1 MDASIKEAGLF
12 RRFVAFLVD
21 FLLLLVPFLLLSQ
34 FLIGP
39 AMANALG
46 NDALTSDLKTYQ
58 QATGLFREGQD
69 GNYYLYS
76 YDPNGPS
83 AYPAVSGSSS
93 LPSDY
98 QYDKLPEG
106 EETYEAYYRLAW
118 HYVVEVLPTYAESDG
133 LFQPI
138 TYTLSNGDSA
148 TVGEFTSYGYSD
160 YFAQNFFGLPTR
172 DEVNSSIERNGVTEK
187 GLSGDSEYFK
197 YALSESGDAADFA
210 ARPVLQAKYQELV
223 DAGDK
228 DTLKELALYFFD
240 LDKGGSSYGD
250 LGVYGKAVA
259 LAIGS
264 DENPTQTYYN
274 GIVSRLNSNAWLAL
288 LPAYLPF
295 AFIVFFLV
303 PMVSKDA
310 KTPGKWLMKLSV
322 ISLDGY
328 TITMK
333 ERTLRS
339 LLMFII
345 VSIPIL
351 PGDTIPIFAFLI
363 ICLIDYMFLALS
375 KTKQSLHD
383 RLTHTLEVDSRTSV
397 VFKDEAE
404 KENYMHLHP
413 ELFPGYVDP
422 KAQAENEHIAMLDS
436 ILDSS
441 TIDRN
446 REEARSITNF
456 DEYEQMKDD
465 EFNAALKRLAEQ
477 KEQGYVVAGKGKP
490 NLHKEE
496 GEAAKPE
503 EDKPAEPKKEE
514 KKDEPLPFV
523 NPVSENE
530 DDLLGEDEK
539 KDS

>member
-1 MDASIKEAGLF
+1 
-12 RRFVAFLVD
+12 
-21 FLLLLVPFLLLSQ
+21 
-34 FLIGP
+34 
-39 AMANALG
+39 
-46 NDALTSDLKTYQ
+46 
-58 QATGLFREGQD
+58 
-69 GNYYLYS
+69 
-76 YDPNGPS
+76 
-83 AYPAVSGSSS
+83 
-93 LPSDY
+93 
-98 QYDKLPEG
+98 
-106 EETYEAYYRLAW
+106 
-118 HYVVEVLPTYAESDG
+118 
-133 LFQPI
+133 
-138 TYTLSNGDSA
+138 
-148 TVGEFTSYGYSD
+148 
-160 YFAQNFFGLPTR
+160 
-172 DEVNSSIERNGVTEK
+172 
-187 GLSGDSEYFK
+187 
-197 YALSESGDAADFA
+197 
-210 ARPVLQAKYQELV
+210 
-223 DAGDK
+223 
-228 DTLKELALYFFD
+228 
-240 LDKGGSSYGD
+240 
-250 LGVYGKAVA
+250 
-259 LAIGS
+259 
-264 DENPTQTYYN
+264 
-274 GIVSRLNSNAWLAL
+274 
-288 LPAYLPF
+288 
-295 AFIVFFLV
+295 
-303 PMVSKDA
+303 MVSKDA

-375 KTKQSLHD
+375 KSKQSLHD

-446 REEARSITNF
+446 REEADRNREEARNITNF

-496 GEAAKPE
+496 GEDA
-503 EDKPAEPKKEE
+503 KPAEEKTAESKKEE

-530 DDLLGEDEK
+530 DDLLGADEK